1 MKKIQLVFQDPLVSW
16 AQETW
21 LCNFIFFFLRRV
33 SEIKERS
40 GSAKLSSLLVSPTES
55 YKRDK
60 GRVRFRD
67 SRMPG
72 RISLGEFHSL
82 QVTVRA
88 THFSVFCSSAV
99 GSLWI
104 CQEFRTPVNKS
115 PCALFS
121 LMDWVC
127 LVTEFDTFQKDQRPQ
142 YTDIVL
148 CQVPWSC
155 LCPEFLTAQIL
166 KTRIGIMTRHS
177 VKSCHD
183 DEMWVELCH
192 QHISKTPHAQNV
204 HWLDCSFPRGPWQKE
219 YLLRKPSSWDSQQ
232 QHFLSNHKRW
242 KSQGKRV

>member
-1 MKKIQLVFQDPLVSW
+1 MKKIQLVFQDPLLSW

-21 LCNFIFFFLRRV
+21 HCNFIFFFLRRV

-99 GSLWI
+99 GTFWI
-104 CQEFRTPVNKS
+104 CQEFRIPVNRS

-121 LMDWVC
+121 LTDWVFAWSLNLTYFKRIRGLNSPIKIMSGSVVMLMSRISHSTDPQDQNRDHDPAFC
-127 LVTEFDTFQKDQRPQ
+127 KELPWWQDAGGAVSPTYKQDTSCTKGSLTRLLWPMGPLTEGISSQETIFMG
-142 YTDIVL
+142 
-148 CQVPWSC
+148 
-155 LCPEFLTAQIL
+155 LTAA
-166 KTRIGIMTRHS
+166 
-177 VKSCHD
+177 
-183 DEMWVELCH
+183 
-192 QHISKTPHAQNV
+192 P
-204 HWLDCSFPRGPWQKE
+204 
-219 YLLRKPSSWDSQQ
+219 
-232 QHFLSNHKRW
+232 FLE
-242 KSQGKRV
+242 QP

>member
-60 GRVRFRD
+60 GQLRFRD

-72 RISLGEFHSL
+72 QISLGEFHSL

-99 GSLWI
+99 GTLWI

-142 YTDIVL
+142 YSDKDNMSGSVVMLMSRISHSTDPQDQNRDHDPAFCKDL
-148 CQVPWSC
+148 PWWQDAGGAVSPTYKQDTSC
-155 LCPEFLTAQIL
+155 TKGSLTRLLWPTGPLTEGISSQETIFMGLAAAAFLEQ
-166 KTRIGIMTRHS
+166 
-177 VKSCHD
+177 
-183 DEMWVELCH
+183 
-192 QHISKTPHAQNV
+192 P
-204 HWLDCSFPRGPWQKE
+204 
-219 YLLRKPSSWDSQQ
+219 
-232 QHFLSNHKRW
+232 
-242 KSQGKRV
+242 